1 MNQVAAVCGGK
12 TELGEHAAQL
22 LCDEVADFPKL
33 LSKDISTVTART
45 EFAWTDPVS
54 PHLAVQLEVR
64 TSPCPCSAKTC
75 PLILDFAG
83 TSCGR

>member
-1 MNQVAAVCGGK
+1 VAAVCGGK

-33 LSKDISTVTART
+33 LTKDLSTVTART

-54 PHLAVQLEVR
+54 PHLAVHLEVGPQNCLPR
-64 TSPCPCSAKTC
+64 IMFV
-75 PLILDFAG
+75 L
-83 TSCGR
+83 